1 MCKNTATGKISLFQY
16 FSLNFPQV
24 PFPFKSKTGLRSA
37 FRSRT
42 GHGPRA
48 QPVSQRPGFWAL
60 TSPAHTCQPLCA
72 CFHVRT
78 REVTAAAPAWG
89 CHELRY
95 YEGKQDVA
103 DHGKPPPLIPLC
115 NVRVLGAR
123 GTGPHTRVRSRWLT
137 RICWPHVTSHL
148 TLLFLFLIHKNA
160 DADTNFPTFT

>member
-1 MCKNTATGKISLFQY
+1 MCKNTATGKILLFQY

-42 GHGPRA
+42 GRGRRA
-48 QPVSQRPGFWAL
+48 PPVSQVAWVLIP
-60 TSPAHTCQPLCA
+60 HQPCA
-72 CFHVRT
+72 CLSASPCLFPRPYEGGDSSSPCL
-78 REVTAAAPAWG
+78 RG

-115 NVRVLGAR
+115 NMRVLGAR
-123 GTGPHTRVRSRWLT
+123 RTGPCTRVCCR
-137 RICWPHVTSHL
+137 
-148 TLLFLFLIHKNA
+148 
-160 DADTNFPTFT
+160 